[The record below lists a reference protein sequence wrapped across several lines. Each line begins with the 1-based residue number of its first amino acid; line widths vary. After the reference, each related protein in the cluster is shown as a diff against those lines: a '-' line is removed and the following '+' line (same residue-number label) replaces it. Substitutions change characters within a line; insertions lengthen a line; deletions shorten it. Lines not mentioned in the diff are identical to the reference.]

1 MRPAGSIALAGA
13 FALVQTPVLAE
24 GGAEAL
30 GVMSVSL
37 SDVVKPRLGIQGQT
51 QGAGTPNQAG
61 VGGYLPLVIGEN
73 SVLFLDALAN
83 VNFGDFSGY
92 SSIINTEVSGI
103 TISTSSRLG
112 YRWLTDDRSWM
123 FGINGGYDTRPM
135 ATGNADTGVAVTN
148 KNSVFFQQAA
158 FGLEAVS
165 NQWNLNA
172 YGLIP
177 IGTTEYTLN
186 SVYKGGALDTY
197 GFDAGYNITP
207 QWTLSAGYYYQ
218 NGDLGA
224 ADGSGVQGRLAYSIN
239 DNITIGGN
247 YSYDDAFDSRVSA
260 DLSVRFGGPSTTAA
274 KKKKW
279 ENPTIN
285 SLTASIKNRDVRV
298 HDYSGATCIAKL
310 KQSIPTTMP
319 HLYAKY
325 FQACTCPGYQP
336 TNGNCYTTM
345 QSQLH
350 CTSERFACRGKLIG
364 KSPNW
369 TKKQAQKKKA
379 AEAIAKQGCL
389 VNGFNICNGLNIG
402 LR

>member
-1 MRPAGSIALAGA
+1 MAEPAPAAQASA
-13 FALVQTPVLAE
+13 VD
-24 GGAEAL
+24 L

-37 SDVVKPRLGIQGQT
+37 SEVIKPQLGIQGQT

-61 VGGYLPLVIGEN
+61 VGGYLPLVVGEN

-135 ATGNADTGVAVTN
+135 ATGNADTGVAVMN
-148 KNSVFFQQAA
+148 KKSVFFQQAA

-165 NQWNLNA
+165 DHWNLNA

-177 IGTTEYTLN
+177 TGTTEYKLN
-186 SVYKGGALDTY
+186 SVYQGGALDTY

-207 QWTLSAGYYYQ
+207 QWTLGAGYYYQ
-218 NGDLGA
+218 QGDLGA
-224 ADGSGVQGRLAYSIN
+224 ADGSGVKSRLAYSIN
-239 DNITIGGN
+239 ENITIGGN

-260 DLSVRFGGPSTTAA
+260 DLSVRLGGSNTTAA

-279 ENPTIN
+279 ETPTIN
-285 SLTASIKNRDVRV
+285 AISASPKNRDVRV
-298 HDYSGATCIAKL
+298 HDKFQCLTPISYAVHFGEGRTCTGETFKDVERKEAAQQFAAHHHGGL
-310 KQSIPTTMP
+310 D
-319 HLYAKY
+319 L
-325 FQACTCPGYQP
+325 PGGP
-336 TNGNCYTTM
+336 CDW
-345 QSQLH
+345 
-350 CTSERFACRGKLIG
+350 RG
-364 KSPNW
+364 
-369 TKKQAQKKKA
+369 
-379 AEAIAKQGCL
+379 
-389 VNGFNICNGLNIG
+389 CN
-402 LR
+402 